1 MNTSHVQTDE
11 KLPGTRSLSPVDDI
25 EARFAEIRANREA
38 RQGNQPVGTHSGR

>member
-1 MNTSHVQTDE
+1 MHTPHVQADE

-38 RQGNQPVGTHSGR
+38 RQSGR